1 MPKNKMKTKQ
11 AAAKRF
17 GVTGTGKVYH
27 RQQGL
32 NHMLS
37 KKSSHR
43 KRTLSLDSVLNDAD
57 AANIRLLIPYKK
69 P

>member
-1 MPKNKMKTKQ
+1 MPKNKMKTKK

-17 GVTGTGKVYH
+17 AVTGTGKVYH

-37 KKSSHR
+37 KKPSHM
-43 KRTLSLDSVLNDAD
+43 KRRLGNDAVLNDTD
-57 AANIRLLIPYKK
+57 AATIKLLIPYKK

>member
-1 MPKNKMKTKQ
+1 MPKNKMKTRK

-37 KKSSHR
+37 KKTSHR
-43 KRTLSLDSVLNDAD
+43 KRNLSVDAVLNDTD
-57 AANIRLLIPYKK
+57 AATIKLLIPYKK

>member
-1 MPKNKMKTKQ
+1 MPKNKMKTKK

-17 GVTGTGKVYH
+17 AVTGTGKVYH

-37 KKSSHR
+37 KKTSHR
-43 KRTLSLDSVLNDAD
+43 KRTLAMDSVLNDTD
-57 AANIRLLIPYKK
+57 AATLKLLIPYKK
-69 P
+69 A

>member
-1 MPKNKMKTKQ
+1 MPKNKMKTRK

-37 KKSSHR
+37 KKTSHR
-43 KRTLSLDSVLNDAD
+43 KRTLSVDAVLNDTD
-57 AANIRLLIPYKK
+57 AATLKLLIPYKK

>member
-1 MPKNKMKTKQ
+1 MSKNKMKTKK

-17 GVTGTGKVYH
+17 AVTGTGKVYH
-27 RQQGL
+27 RHQGL

-43 KRTLSLDSVLNDAD
+43 KRSLSVDGVLNNVDGATLK
-57 AANIRLLIPYKK
+57 LLIPYKK

>member
-1 MPKNKMKTKQ
+1 MPKNKMKTKK

-17 GVTGTGKVYH
+17 AVTGTGKVYH
-27 RQQGL
+27 RRQGL

-43 KRTLSLDSVLNDAD
+43 KRTLSVDGVLDSVDGATLK
-57 AANIRLLIPYKK
+57 LLIPYKK

>member
-1 MPKNKMKTKQ
+1 MAKNKMKTKK

-17 GVTGTGKVYH
+17 AVTGTGKVYH
-27 RQQGL
+27 RQRGL

-37 KKSSHR
+37 KKSSRR
-43 KRTLSLDSVLNDAD
+43 KRSLSGDSVLNDTDTATLK
-57 AANIRLLIPYKK
+57 LLIPYKK